1 VLETKKAG
9 DLQAQEEP
17 NFKKLKAGAKERRI
31 RGLKVSMGSS
41 QKKLHDI
48 TS

>member
-9 DLQAQEEP
+9 DLQAEAEP
-17 NFKKLKAGAKERRI
+17 NFKKPKAGAKERRI
-31 RGLKVSMGSS
+31 KELKVSMGSS